1 MENENAKT
9 GVPMDA
15 QTVDS
20 IKSLLKTQ
28 DGDTTTMPS
37 PPSSVKATE
46 SDNHRNEDGSL
57 SANFEGS
64 ASVVSAQ
71 GEASTGNHKTTT
83 VNGVGT
89 DCHIS

>member
-1 MENENAKT
+1 
-9 GVPMDA
+9 MDA

-20 IKSLLKTQ
+20 IKSLPKTQ
-28 DGDTTTMPS
+28 DGDATSLPS

-46 SDNHRNEDGSL
+46 PDNHRNEDGSL
-57 SANFEGS
+57 SANFDGS
-64 ASVVSAQ
+64 ASVVGAQ

-83 VNGVGT
+83 INGVET